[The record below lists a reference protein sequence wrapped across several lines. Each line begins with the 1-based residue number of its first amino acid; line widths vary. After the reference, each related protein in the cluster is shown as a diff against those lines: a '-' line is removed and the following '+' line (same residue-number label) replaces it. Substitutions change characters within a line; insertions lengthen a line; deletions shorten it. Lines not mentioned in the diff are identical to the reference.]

1 MTRLRRADCSGPGI
15 ARKRAGGGFAYF
27 DTSTGERIAD
37 PETLERVRELGIPPA
52 WKDVWICPFPNG
64 HLQATGIDAAGRK
77 QYRYHDAWR
86 TRRDAEKFEAMTQ
99 FAKALPRL
107 REQVEADLAAT
118 DELTRERVL
127 ACAVRLLDRG
137 FFRVGTE
144 EYTESFGLA
153 TIRKRHVRIEDGQ
166 MVFDYVAKSGKRRI
180 QGVVDPLA
188 QDIVC
193 SLKTRRSGGPELLA
207 YKAGRR
213 WHDLRSDDINDYLKR
228 KTGGDFSAKDFRTW
242 SATVIA
248 ALALAVSGPAL
259 GSQTSRKRAIT
270 RAIKETSH
278 YLGNTPAVCRASYI
292 DPRVFDAYQ
301 GGLVLDRD
309 VIDDALAAE
318 PGSLPI
324 HHPLIERAVLDLLQ
338 EIEDSPHLEKIA
350 A

>member
-15 ARKRAGGGFAYF
+15 TRKRAGSGFAFY
-27 DTSTGERIAD
+27 DSSTGEKIDDR
-37 PETLERVRELGIPPA
+37 ETLERVRELGIPPA

-86 TRRDAEKFEAMTQ
+86 TRRDAEKFEDMTR
-99 FAKALPRL
+99 FARALPKL
-107 REQVEADLAAT
+107 REQVEKDLAAT

-127 ACAVRLLDRG
+127 ACAIRLLDRG

-193 SLKTRRSGGPELLA
+193 SLKKRRGGGSELLA
-207 YKAGRR
+207 YKNGRQ
-213 WHDLRSDDINDYLKR
+213 WFDLRSDDINDYLKA
-228 KTGGDFSAKDFRTW
+228 KTGDDFSAKDFRTW

-248 ALALAVSGPAL
+248 ALALAVSGPAF
-259 GSQTSRKRAIT
+259 GTKTSRKRAIT
-270 RAIKETSH
+270 RAVKETAH

-292 DPRVFDAYQ
+292 DPRVFDAYE
-301 GGLVLDRD
+301 GGLVLDAN
-309 VIDDALAAE
+309 VIAEALDAE
-318 PGSLPI
+318 PGSLPT
-324 HHPLIERAVLDLLQ
+324 HHPRIERAVLDLIQGL
-338 EIEDSPHLEKIA
+338 EDSPRVESIA

>member
-15 ARKRAGGGFAYF
+15 TRRRAGSGFAYF
-27 DTSTGERIAD
+27 DSSTDERIGDA
-37 PETLERVRELGIPPA
+37 ETLDRIRALGIPPA

-86 TRRDAEKFEAMTQ
+86 ARRDAEKFEDMIR
-99 FAKALPRL
+99 FAKALPKL
-107 REQVEADLAAT
+107 REQVERDLAAS
-118 DELTRERVL
+118 EEVTRERVL
-127 ACAVRLLDRG
+127 ACAIRLLDRG

-153 TIRKRHVRIEDGQ
+153 TILKRHVRVEDDQ
-166 MVFDYVAKSGKRRI
+166 MVFDYPAKSGRRRI
-180 QGVVDPLA
+180 QGIVDPLA
-188 QDIVC
+188 QELV
-193 SLKTRRSGGPELLA
+193 LKLKQRRGGGSELLA
-207 YKAGRR
+207 YKCGRR
-213 WHDLRSDDINDYLKR
+213 WCDLRSDDINDYLKEH
-228 KTGGDFSAKDFRTW
+228 TGGDFSAKDFRTW

-248 ALALAVSGPAL
+248 ALALAVSGPAF
-259 GSQTSRKRAIT
+259 GTKTSRKRAIT

-318 PGSLPI
+318 PGTLPT
-324 HHPLIERAVLDLLQ
+324 HHPRIERAVLDLIDEREHAPGVERL
-338 EIEDSPHLEKIA
+338 A